1 MANNRK
7 DFGLKRITA
16 IFTGLCI
23 GLTSQMVNAADKVV
37 MGTNWLA
44 QGGHGG
50 FYQAVADGTYTKHG
64 LDVEIMMGG
73 PQMNNRPMLIAG
85 KLDFLMTGNLLL
97 SFDNV
102 RNGIPTMVVAAFFQK
117 DPQAMLAHD
126 GNYEK
131 FSDLT
136 SAPTILVSKD
146 GQFSFWKWMV
156 NAHGFRDEQ
165 VKPYAYNLAQFLQDE
180 KMVQQA
186 YGTAEPIYA
195 AAAGADPKTFLLADN
210 GWTTYST
217 TIEARNEMVENNPDL
232 VQRFVS
238 ASIEGWYNFLY
249 GDRTAAYEL
258 IMKDNPEMTKE
269 KLDKEMAQ
277 FEKLGIIDV
286 GDAINNGIG
295 AMSMDRVKA
304 FHKLAVDS
312 GIIEEGSVDVN
323 KVATDKFVN
332 KGHGLDI
339 KKSLN

>member
-1 MANNRK
+1 MK
-7 DFGLKRITA
+7 KIITFL
-16 IFTGLCI
+16 ISSLI
-23 GLTSQMVNAADKVV
+23 LMSSNIVNAADKIVF
-37 MGTNWLA
+37 GTNWLA

-50 FYQAVADGTYTKHG
+50 FYQAIADGTYKKHG

-102 RNGIPTMVVAAFFQK
+102 RNGIPTMVVGAFFQK
-117 DPQAMLAHD
+117 DPQAMIAHS
-126 GNYEK
+126 GQYSN
-131 FSDLT
+131 FSDLKN
-136 SAPTILVSKD
+136 APTVLVSKD

-156 NAHGFRDEQ
+156 NAHGFKDEQ

-195 AAAGADPKTFLLADN
+195 AAAGAKPETFLLADH

-217 TIEARNEMVENNPDL
+217 TIEARTEMVQNNPDL
-232 VQRFVS
+232 IQRFMN

-249 GDRTAAYEL
+249 GDRSAAYGL

-286 GDAINNGIG
+286 GEALTKGIG
-295 AMSMDRVKA
+295 AMDMARVKS
-304 FHKLAVDS
+304 FHKLAIDS
-312 GIIEEGSVDVN
+312 GIIEAGSVDIN
-323 KVATDKFVN
+323 KVATDQFVN

-339 KKSLN
+339 KAKLK

>member
-1 MANNRK
+1 
-7 DFGLKRITA
+7 
-16 IFTGLCI
+16 
-23 GLTSQMVNAADKVV
+23 MVSLFSFQIVQAADKVV
-37 MGTNWLA
+37 FGTNWLA

-50 FYQAVADGTYTKHG
+50 FYQAIADGTYEKYG
-64 LDVEIMMGG
+64 LDVEISMGG
-73 PQMNNRPMLIAG
+73 PQMNNRPMLIAK

-117 DPQAMLAHD
+117 DPQAMLIHE
-126 GNYEK
+126 GSYSS

-136 SAPTILVSKD
+136 TAPTILVSKD
-146 GQFSFWKWMV
+146 GQFSYWKWMV

-165 VKPYAYNLAQFLQDE
+165 VKPYGYNIAQFLSDK

-195 AAAGADPKTFLLADN
+195 AAAGAKPKTFLLADQ

-217 TIEARNEMVENNPDL
+217 TIEARSEMVKNNPDL
-232 VQRFVS
+232 VQRFVN

-249 GDRTAAYEL
+249 GNRTAAYKL

-269 KLDKEMAQ
+269 KLDKEMKQ

-286 GDAINNGIG
+286 GDALTNGIG
-295 AMSMDRVKA
+295 SIDMDRVKA
-304 FHKLAVDS
+304 FHKLAIDS
-312 GIIEEGSVDVN
+312 GIIEKGSVDIS
-323 KVATDKFVN
+323 KVATDQFVN
-332 KGHGLDI
+332 RGHGLDI
-339 KKSLN
+339 KAKLN

>member
-1 MANNRK
+1 MK
-7 DFGLKRITA
+7 KVF
-16 IFTGLCI
+16 FTV
-23 GLTSQMVNAADKVV
+23 LTLVSLFSFQIVQAADKVV
-37 MGTNWLA
+37 FGTNWLA

-50 FYQAVADGTYTKHG
+50 FYQAIADGTYEKYG
-64 LDVEIMMGG
+64 LDVEISMGG
-73 PQMNNRPMLIAG
+73 PQMNNRPMLIAK

-117 DPQAMLAHD
+117 DPQAMLIHE
-126 GNYEK
+126 GSYSS

-136 SAPTILVSKD
+136 TAPTILVSKD
-146 GQFSFWKWMV
+146 GQFSYWKWMV

-165 VKPYAYNLAQFLQDE
+165 VKPYGYNIAQFLSDK

-195 AAAGADPKTFLLADN
+195 AAAGATPKTFLLADQ

-217 TIEARNEMVENNPDL
+217 TIEARSEMVKNNPDL
-232 VQRFVS
+232 IQRFVN

-249 GDRTAAYEL
+249 GNRTAAYEL

-269 KLDKEMAQ
+269 KLDKEMKQ

-286 GDAINNGIG
+286 GDALTKGIG
-295 AMSMDRVKA
+295 SIDMDRVKA
-304 FHKLAVDS
+304 FHKLAIDS
-312 GIIEEGSVDVN
+312 GIIEKGSVDVN

-339 KKSLN
+339 KKRLN

>member
-1 MANNRK
+1 MK
-7 DFGLKRITA
+7 KIITFL
-16 IFTGLCI
+16 ISSLI
-23 GLTSQMVNAADKVV
+23 LMSSNIVNAADKIVF
-37 MGTNWLA
+37 GTNWLA

-50 FYQAVADGTYTKHG
+50 FYQAIADGTYKKHG

-102 RNGIPTMVVAAFFQK
+102 RNGIPTMVVGAFFQK
-117 DPQAMLAHD
+117 DPQAMIAHS
-126 GNYEK
+126 GQYSN
-131 FSDLT
+131 FSDLKN
-136 SAPTILVSKD
+136 APTVLVSKD

-156 NAHGFRDEQ
+156 NAHGFKDEQ

-195 AAAGADPKTFLLADN
+195 AAAGAKPKTFLLADH

-217 TIEARNEMVENNPDL
+217 TIEARTEMVQNNPDL
-232 VQRFVS
+232 IQRFMN

-249 GDRTAAYEL
+249 GDRSAAYGL

-286 GDAINNGIG
+286 GEALTKGIG
-295 AMSMDRVKA
+295 AMDMDRVKS
-304 FHKLAVDS
+304 FHKLAIDS
-312 GIIEEGSVDVN
+312 GIIEAGSVDIN
-323 KVATDKFVN
+323 KVATDQFVN

-339 KKSLN
+339 KAKLK

>member
-1 MANNRK
+1 MK
-7 DFGLKRITA
+7 KIITFL
-16 IFTGLCI
+16 ISSLI
-23 GLTSQMVNAADKVV
+23 LMSSNIVNASDKIVF
-37 MGTNWLA
+37 GTNWLA

-50 FYQAVADGTYTKHG
+50 FYQAIADGTYKKHG

-102 RNGIPTMVVAAFFQK
+102 RNGIPTMVVGAFFQK
-117 DPQAMLAHD
+117 DPQAMIAHS
-126 GNYEK
+126 GQYSN
-131 FSDLT
+131 FSDLKN
-136 SAPTILVSKD
+136 APTVLVSKD

-156 NAHGFRDEQ
+156 NAHGFKDEQ

-195 AAAGADPKTFLLADN
+195 AAAGAKPKTFLLADH

-217 TIEARNEMVENNPDL
+217 TIEARTEMVQNNPDL
-232 VQRFVS
+232 IQRFMN

-249 GDRTAAYEL
+249 GDRSAAYGL

-286 GDAINNGIG
+286 GEALTKGIG
-295 AMSMDRVKA
+295 AMDMDRVKS
-304 FHKLAVDS
+304 FHKLAIDS
-312 GIIEEGSVDVN
+312 GIIEAGSVDIS
-323 KVATDKFVN
+323 KVATDQFVN

-339 KKSLN
+339 KAKLK

>member
-1 MANNRK
+1 MK
-7 DFGLKRITA
+7 KIMGLI
-16 IFTGLCI
+16 I
-23 GLTSQMVNAADKVV
+23 GTFLILSTQIVNAADKVV
-37 MGTNWLA
+37 FGTNWLA

-50 FYQAVADGTYTKHG
+50 FYQAVADGTYAKHG

-117 DPQAMLAHD
+117 DPQAMIIHD
-126 GNYEK
+126 GSYSD

-136 SAPTILVSKD
+136 NAPTVLVSKD

-165 VKPYAYNLAQFLQDE
+165 VKPYGYNLAQFLND
-180 KMVQQA
+180 KMMVQQA

-195 AAAGADPKTFLLADN
+195 AAAGATPKTFLLADQ

-217 TIEARNEMVENNPDL
+217 TIEARSEMVQNNPDL
-232 VQRFVS
+232 VQRFVN

-249 GDRTAAYEL
+249 GDRTEAYAL
-258 IMKDNPEMTKE
+258 IMKDNPEMTKA

-286 GDAINNGIG
+286 GDALTRGIG
-295 AMSMDRVKA
+295 AMDMGRVKA
-304 FHKLAVDS
+304 FHKLAIDA
-312 GIIEEGSVDVN
+312 GIIEAGSVDIN
-323 KVATDKFVN
+323 KVATDQFVN

-339 KKSLN
+339 KASLN

>member
-1 MANNRK
+1 MK
-7 DFGLKRITA
+7 KIITFL
-16 IFTGLCI
+16 ISSFILMSSNI
-23 GLTSQMVNAADKVV
+23 VNAADKIVF
-37 MGTNWLA
+37 GTNWLA

-50 FYQAVADGTYTKHG
+50 FYQAIADGTYKKHG

-102 RNGIPTMVVAAFFQK
+102 RNGIPTMVVGAFFQK
-117 DPQAMLAHD
+117 DPQAMIAHS
-126 GNYEK
+126 GQYSN
-131 FSDLT
+131 FSDLKN
-136 SAPTILVSKD
+136 APTVLVSKD

-156 NAHGFRDEQ
+156 NAHGFKDEQ

-195 AAAGADPKTFLLADN
+195 AAAGAKPKTFLLADH

-217 TIEARNEMVENNPDL
+217 TIEARTEMVQNNPDL
-232 VQRFVS
+232 IQRFMN

-249 GDRTAAYEL
+249 GDRSAAYGL

>member
-1 MANNRK
+1 MK
-7 DFGLKRITA
+7 KIMGLI
-16 IFTGLCI
+16 I
-23 GLTSQMVNAADKVV
+23 GTFLILSTQIVNAADKVV
-37 MGTNWLA
+37 FGTNWLA

-102 RNGIPTMVVAAFFQK
+102 RNGIPTTVVAAFFQK
-117 DPQAMLAHD
+117 DPQAMIIHD
-126 GNYEK
+126 GSYTD

-136 SAPTILVSKD
+136 NAPTVLVSKD

-156 NAHGFRDEQ
+156 NAHGFKDEQ
-165 VKPYAYNLAQFLQDE
+165 VKPYGYNLAQFLND
-180 KMVQQA
+180 KMMVQQA

-195 AAAGADPKTFLLADN
+195 AAAGAKPKTFLLADQ

-217 TIEARNEMVENNPDL
+217 TIEARSEMVQNNPDL
-232 VQRFVS
+232 VQRFVN

-249 GDRTAAYEL
+249 GDRTAAYAL

-269 KLDKEMAQ
+269 KLDKEMTQ

-286 GDAINNGIG
+286 GDALTKGIG
-295 AMSMDRVKA
+295 AMDMGRVKA
-304 FHKLAVDS
+304 FHKLAIDS
-312 GIIEEGSVDVN
+312 GIIEAGSVDIN
-323 KVATDKFVN
+323 KVATDQFVN
-332 KGHGLDI
+332 RGHGLDI
-339 KKSLN
+339 KASLN

>member
-1 MANNRK
+1 MK
-7 DFGLKRITA
+7 KIITFL
-16 IFTGLCI
+16 ISSLI
-23 GLTSQMVNAADKVV
+23 LMSSNIVNASDKIVF
-37 MGTNWLA
+37 GTNWLA

-50 FYQAVADGTYTKHG
+50 FYQAIADGTYKKHG

-102 RNGIPTMVVAAFFQK
+102 RNGIPTMVVGAFFQK
-117 DPQAMLAHD
+117 DPQAMIAHS
-126 GNYEK
+126 GQYSN
-131 FSDLT
+131 FSDLKN
-136 SAPTILVSKD
+136 APTVLVSKD

-156 NAHGFRDEQ
+156 NAHGFKDEQ

-195 AAAGADPKTFLLADN
+195 AAAGAKPKTFLLADN

-217 TIEARNEMVENNPDL
+217 TIEARTEMVQNNPDL
-232 VQRFVS
+232 IQRFMN

-249 GDRTAAYEL
+249 GDRSAAYGL

-286 GDAINNGIG
+286 GEALTKGIG
-295 AMSMDRVKA
+295 AMDMDRVKS
-304 FHKLAVDS
+304 FHKLAIDS
-312 GIIEEGSVDVN
+312 GIIEAGSVDIN
-323 KVATDKFVN
+323 KVATDQFVN

-339 KKSLN
+339 KAKLK

>member
-1 MANNRK
+1 MKKIFLFLTTSIMLIFSQFALAN
-7 DFGLKRITA
+7 
-16 IFTGLCI
+16 
-23 GLTSQMVNAADKVV
+23 DKVV
-37 MGTNWLA
+37 FGTNWLA

-50 FYQAVADGTYTKHG
+50 FYQAVADGTYAKHG
-64 LDVEIMMGG
+64 LEVEIMMGG

-117 DPQAMLAHD
+117 DPQAIISHE
-126 GNYEK
+126 GNYK
-131 FSDLT
+131 NFSDLT
-136 SAPTILVSKD
+136 NAPTILVSKD

-156 NAHGFRDEQ
+156 KAHGFKDEQ
-165 VKPYAYNLAQFLQDE
+165 VKPYAYNLAQLLQDE

-186 YGTAEPIYA
+186 YATAEPIYA
-195 AAAGADPKTFLLADN
+195 AAAGAKPKTFLLADH
-210 GWTTYST
+210 GYTTYST
-217 TIEARNEMVENNPDL
+217 TVEARTEMVEKNPEL
-232 VQRFVS
+232 VQRFVN

-249 GDRTAAYEL
+249 GDRSAAYAL

-286 GDAINNGIG
+286 GDALTKGIG
-295 AMSMDRVKA
+295 AMDMSRVKS
-304 FHKLAVDS
+304 FHKLAIDS
-312 GIIEEGSVDVN
+312 GIIETGSVDIN
-323 KVATDKFVN
+323 KVATDQFVN

-339 KKSLN
+339 KAKLN

>member
-1 MANNRK
+1 MK
-7 DFGLKRITA
+7 KIITFL
-16 IFTGLCI
+16 ISSLI
-23 GLTSQMVNAADKVV
+23 LMSSNIVNASDKIVF
-37 MGTNWLA
+37 GTNWLA

-50 FYQAVADGTYTKHG
+50 FYQAIADGTYKKHG

-102 RNGIPTMVVAAFFQK
+102 RNGIPTMVVGAFFQK
-117 DPQAMLAHD
+117 DPQAMIAHS
-126 GNYEK
+126 GQYSN
-131 FSDLT
+131 FSDLKN
-136 SAPTILVSKD
+136 APTVLVSKD

-156 NAHGFRDEQ
+156 NAHGFKDEQ

-195 AAAGADPKTFLLADN
+195 AAAGAKPKTFLLADH

-217 TIEARNEMVENNPDL
+217 TIEARTEMVQNNPDL
-232 VQRFVS
+232 IQRFMN

-249 GDRTAAYEL
+249 GDRSAAYGL

-286 GDAINNGIG
+286 GEALTKGIG
-295 AMSMDRVKA
+295 AMDMDRVKS
-304 FHKLAVDS
+304 FHKLAIDS
-312 GIIEEGSVDVN
+312 GIIEAGSVDIN
-323 KVATDKFVN
+323 KVATDQFVN

>member
-1 MANNRK
+1 MK
-7 DFGLKRITA
+7 KIITFL
-16 IFTGLCI
+16 ISSLI
-23 GLTSQMVNAADKVV
+23 LMSSNIVNASDKIVF
-37 MGTNWLA
+37 GTNWLA

-50 FYQAVADGTYTKHG
+50 FYQAIADGTYKKHG

-102 RNGIPTMVVAAFFQK
+102 RNGIPTMVVGAFFQK
-117 DPQAMLAHD
+117 DPQAMIAHS
-126 GNYEK
+126 GQYSN
-131 FSDLT
+131 FSDLKN
-136 SAPTILVSKD
+136 APTVLVSKD

-156 NAHGFRDEQ
+156 NAHGFKDEQ

-195 AAAGADPKTFLLADN
+195 AAAGAKPKTFLLADH

-217 TIEARNEMVENNPDL
+217 TIEARTEMVQNNPDL
-232 VQRFVS
+232 IQRFMN

-249 GDRTAAYEL
+249 GDRSAAYGL

-286 GDAINNGIG
+286 GEALTKGIG
-295 AMSMDRVKA
+295 AMDMDRVKS
-304 FHKLAVDS
+304 FHKLAIDS
-312 GIIEEGSVDVN
+312 GIIEAGSVDIN
-323 KVATDKFVN
+323 KVATDQFVN

-339 KKSLN
+339 KAKLK

>member
-1 MANNRK
+1 MK
-7 DFGLKRITA
+7 KIITFL
-16 IFTGLCI
+16 ISSLI
-23 GLTSQMVNAADKVV
+23 LMSSNIVNAADKIVF
-37 MGTNWLA
+37 GTNWLA

-50 FYQAVADGTYTKHG
+50 FYQAIADGTYKKHG

-102 RNGIPTMVVAAFFQK
+102 RNGIPTMVVGAFFQK
-117 DPQAMLAHD
+117 DPQAMISHS
-126 GNYEK
+126 GQYSN
-131 FSDLT
+131 FSDLKN
-136 SAPTILVSKD
+136 APTVLVSKD

-156 NAHGFRDEQ
+156 NAHGFKDEQ

-195 AAAGADPKTFLLADN
+195 AAAGAKPETFLLADH

-217 TIEARNEMVENNPDL
+217 TIEARTEMVQNNPDL
-232 VQRFVS
+232 IQRFMN

-249 GDRTAAYEL
+249 GDRSAAYGL

-286 GDAINNGIG
+286 GEALTKGIG
-295 AMSMDRVKA
+295 AMDMARVKS
-304 FHKLAVDS
+304 FHKLAIDS
-312 GIIEEGSVDVN
+312 GIIEAGSVDIN
-323 KVATDKFVN
+323 KVATDQFVN

-339 KKSLN
+339 KAKLK

>member
-1 MANNRK
+1 MK
-7 DFGLKRITA
+7 KIITFL
-16 IFTGLCI
+16 ISSLI
-23 GLTSQMVNAADKVV
+23 LMSSNIVNAADKIVF
-37 MGTNWLA
+37 GTNWLA

-50 FYQAVADGTYTKHG
+50 FYQAIADGTYKKHG

-102 RNGIPTMVVAAFFQK
+102 RNGIPTMVVGAFFQK
-117 DPQAMLAHD
+117 DPQAMIAHS
-126 GNYEK
+126 GQYSN
-131 FSDLT
+131 FSDLKN
-136 SAPTILVSKD
+136 APTVLVSKD

-156 NAHGFRDEQ
+156 NAHGFKDEQ

-195 AAAGADPKTFLLADN
+195 AAAGAKPETFLLADH

-217 TIEARNEMVENNPDL
+217 TIEARTEMVQNNPDL
-232 VQRFVS
+232 IQRFMN

-249 GDRTAAYEL
+249 GDRSAAYGL

-286 GDAINNGIG
+286 GEALTKGIG
-295 AMSMDRVKA
+295 AMDMDRVKS
-304 FHKLAVDS
+304 FHKLAIDS
-312 GIIEEGSVDVN
+312 GIIEAGSVDIN
-323 KVATDKFVN
+323 KVATDQFVN

-339 KKSLN
+339 KAKLK

>member
-1 MANNRK
+1 MNSN
-7 DFGLKRITA
+7 
-16 IFTGLCI
+16 
-23 GLTSQMVNAADKVV
+23 VVYAADKVV
-37 MGTNWLA
+37 FGTNWLA

-50 FYQAVADGTYTKHG
+50 FYQAIADGTYKKHG

-102 RNGIPTMVVAAFFQK
+102 RNGIPTMVVGAFFQK
-117 DPQAMLAHD
+117 DPQAMISHS
-126 GNYEK
+126 GQYSN
-131 FSDLT
+131 FGDLKN
-136 SAPTILVSKD
+136 APTVLVSKD

-156 NAHGFRDEQ
+156 NAHGFKDEQ

-195 AAAGADPKTFLLADN
+195 AAAGAKPETFLLADH

-217 TIEARNEMVENNPDL
+217 TIEARTEMVKNNPDL
-232 VQRFVS
+232 IQRFMN

-249 GDRTAAYEL
+249 GDRSAAYGL

-286 GDAINNGIG
+286 GDALTKGIG
-295 AMSMDRVKA
+295 AMDMARVKS
-304 FHKLAVDS
+304 FHKLAIDS
-312 GIIEEGSVDVN
+312 GIIESGSVDVN
-323 KVATDKFVN
+323 IVATDQFVN

-339 KKSLN
+339 KAKLK

>member
-1 MANNRK
+1 MK
-7 DFGLKRITA
+7 KIITFL
-16 IFTGLCI
+16 ISSLI
-23 GLTSQMVNAADKVV
+23 LMSSNIVNAADKIVF
-37 MGTNWLA
+37 GTNWLA

-50 FYQAVADGTYTKHG
+50 FYQAIADGTYKKHG

-97 SFDNV
+97 SFDNI
-102 RNGIPTMVVAAFFQK
+102 RNGIPTMVVGAFFQK
-117 DPQAMLAHD
+117 DPQAIISHS
-126 GNYEK
+126 GQYNN
-131 FSDLT
+131 FSDLKN
-136 SAPTILVSKD
+136 APTVLVSKD

-156 NAHGFRDEQ
+156 NAHGFKDEQ

-195 AAAGADPKTFLLADN
+195 AAAGAKPETFLLADH

-217 TIEARNEMVENNPDL
+217 TIETRTEMVQNNPDL
-232 VQRFVS
+232 IQRFMN

-249 GDRTAAYEL
+249 GDRSAAYGL
-258 IMKDNPEMTKE
+258 IMEDNPEMTKE

-286 GDAINNGIG
+286 GDALTKGIG
-295 AMSMDRVKA
+295 AMDMARVKS
-304 FHKLAVDS
+304 FHKLAIDS
-312 GIIEEGSVDVN
+312 GIIEAGSVDIN
-323 KVATDKFVN
+323 KVATDQFVN